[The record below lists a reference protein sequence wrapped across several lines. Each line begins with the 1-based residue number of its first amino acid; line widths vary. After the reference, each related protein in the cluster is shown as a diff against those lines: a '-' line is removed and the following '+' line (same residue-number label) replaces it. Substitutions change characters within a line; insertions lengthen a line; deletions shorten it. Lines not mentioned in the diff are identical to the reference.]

1 MFCVELGEF
10 RMRPVLSEDY
20 ECLCRCYS
28 VCELFFMQPNPFL
41 QAILAALVCTTQ
53 QMSSRDSGGMS
64 RGW

>member
-1 MFCVELGEF
+1 
-10 RMRPVLSEDY
+10 MRPVLSEDY